1 MTTKNPAPLLGTNT
15 SSASVILKTVAQK
28 CMPACFIIN
37 YLSFISL
44 FWYKKSSKHAQ
55 QQGRQKYFSFMLLLV
70 SLSLPATANCNELD
84 WSVGGYGGMYFDTE
98 PGSFADSKTNYLNQ
112 YLVAITASK
121 SIWRADKLPL
131 SLEIDGMLG
140 YQFGLTSLYELA
152 VAPVLRWSS
161 FPWKDT
167 LQTDFRFAP
176 VGISYTPVISPL
188 ERGPDG
194 RGSPTLNYFIAELG
208 FSLPQEKSKMV
219 FFRIHHRSAFNDVL
233 NDYGANGEDFFT
245 VGYRQYY

>member
-1 MTTKNPAPLLGTNT
+1 MTTKNPAPLLSTNT
-15 SSASVILKTVAQK
+15 SSALVILKTVVPR
-28 CMPACFIIN
+28 CMPGCFTSN
-37 YLSFISL
+37 YRYFVTR
-44 FWYKKSSKHAQ
+44 FAYKKAVQHAK
-55 QQGRQKYFSFMLLLV
+55 QQGGLKYFSFMLLLA
-70 SLSLPATANCNELD
+70 SLSLSATANCNELD
-84 WSVGGYGGMYFDTE
+84 WSVGGYGGKYFDTE

-140 YQFGLTSLYELA
+140 YQFGLTSLYEIA
-152 VAPVLRWSS
+152 VAPVLRWSG

-194 RGSPTLNYFIAELG
+194 RGSPTLNYLIVELG